1 VSSLRKPLRGIVVA
15 GMLTDGAVLLAVPPP
30 AELPLVLLPPAVL
43 LLALL
48 LAPVLAAL
56 LTAPVLPGVMLIFL
70 LTIHVPF

>member
-1 VSSLRKPLRGIVVA
+1 
-15 GMLTDGAVLLAVPPP
+15 
-30 AELPLVLLPPAVL
+30 VLLPPAVL